1 MSQPPQFPDPG
12 PPTDG
17 HAAPG
22 WPAPPGTWPAQP
34 ASAWEAVTPA
44 WSQPA
49 PVAAPSP
56 TVSGGG
62 PGRARWALAGVG
74 LAGLVAGAVGATLL
88 MTAVVSGTSED
99 IGRAMADELAPAIAD
114 SVREGVVEGND
125 ESMDAYL
132 GDESTGWY
140 AEPPGGEV
148 EQFPPVAPA
157 DLGPDEALDSY
168 ALSCFQGDLQSCDDL
183 MYESPPLSAY
193 EEYASTCG
201 GRVKE
206 FTVPAC
212 TELE

>member
-1 MSQPPQFPDPG
+1 MSQPPQFPGPG
-12 PPTDG
+12 PSTDG
-17 HAAPG
+17 YAAPG
-22 WPAPPGTWPAQP
+22 WPAPAGTWPEP
-34 ASAWEAVTPA
+34 AWEAITPT
-44 WSQPA
+44 WSQPT
-49 PVAAPSP
+49 PVAVSPSS
-56 TVSGGG
+56 VSGGV
-62 PGRARWALAGVG
+62 PGARWALAGAG

-99 IGRAMADELAPAIAD
+99 IGRAMAGELAPAIAD
-114 SVREGVVEGND
+114 GVRDGMVEATE

-132 GDESTGWY
+132 GDESMGWY

-157 DLGPDEALDSY
+157 DLGPDEAMDSY
-168 ALSCFQGDLQSCDDL
+168 ALSCFEGDLQSCDDL